1 MTQPSGEISGV
12 PHRTMGFFA
21 VPVTVWQQAQ
31 RYDPMMITDT
41 NVANLLWVAAA
52 LVVLAVAVSS
62 VANVLKRGP
71 KTSNV
76 PVVGGILS
84 IVAVV
89 LFGLAVAVVI
99 GWVIFTH
106 L

>member
-1 MTQPSGEISGV
+1 
-12 PHRTMGFFA
+12 
-21 VPVTVWQQAQ
+21 
-31 RYDPMMITDT
+31 MMITDT

-99 GWVIFTH
+99 GWVIFTQ